1 MAQPHAVDAT
11 LAALAWLGGPA
22 SVLEGLAQVASVAYE
37 RLPEAER
44 QHWADDLESAFTGCL
59 KGWPHRF
66 GGEGLNPP
74 KGRGANINHV
84 PL

>member
-1 MAQPHAVDAT
+1 MAQPLAVDAT

-22 SVLEGLAQVASVAYE
+22 SVLEGLAQAASTAFE

-59 KGWPHRF
+59 RGWPHRF
-66 GGEGLNPP
+66 GGVEE
-74 KGRGANINHV
+74 
-84 PL
+84 